1 MNPKDNEGGKK
12 KQRTNRKQSKTADS
26 NKHRSNYIT
35 HRLNNQLKKKQAY
48 QTESGGKKDTCKA
61 ESKRMQTHTT
71 QTLAKRK
78 LKVLLINKLY
88 YT

>member
-35 HRLNNQLKKKQAY
+35 HRLNNQLKKNKLI
-48 QTESGGKKDTCKA
+48 
-61 ESKRMQTHTT
+61 R
-71 QTLAKRK
+71 
-78 LKVLLINKLY
+78 LKVGEKK
-88 YT
+88 TPVRQKVKECKHTPHKH